1 MGELDKLQANLIPT
15 GQSQRSCVLHGMA
28 GVGKTQTALEF
39 CYSSLQQNI
48 FQYTFWIPAEDE
60 SQLAL
65 EFGKIAHR
73 VQPSLFH
80 HLTDFA
86 TDIASAHEWLSQ
98 SKQQTI
104 GMLAI
109 LLIMR
114 SSRTDNCSCVDQNWL
129 LEQGLGDASDSL
141 CKSISREVNGLPLR
155 LTPYCWLYLI

>member
-1 MGELDKLQANLIPT
+1 M
-15 GQSQRSCVLHGMA
+15 
-28 GVGKTQTALEF
+28 
-39 CYSSLQQNI
+39 
-48 FQYTFWIPAEDE
+48 
-60 SQLAL
+60 AL

-80 HLTDFA
+80 YLTNFA
-86 TDIASAHEWLSQ
+86 TDITSTHEWLSQ

-104 GMLAI
+104 GMLDI
-109 LLIMR
+109 LLIIR

-155 LTPYCWLYLI
+155 LTHIAGCIISRDMIIIIEGGKMSFVLRLISRYGSYGNRFEFISASYIHRYIDGDLPVCSRR